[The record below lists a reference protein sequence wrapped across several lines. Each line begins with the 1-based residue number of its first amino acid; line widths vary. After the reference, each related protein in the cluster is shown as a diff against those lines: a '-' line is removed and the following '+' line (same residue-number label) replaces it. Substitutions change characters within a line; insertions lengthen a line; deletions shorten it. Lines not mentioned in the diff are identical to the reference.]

1 MNREFYNHLKN
12 KKEEFKTIMK
22 KTEKIFA
29 VETTCLTKQYKNK
42 TAVKQLNLKVQE
54 GEIYGFIGRNGAGKS
69 TTLKMISGLITPT
82 EGEIKLFGK
91 PVSDPI
97 IRRRIGILIESTGF
111 YPNMTAKQNITI
123 KAKLMGLIDNAS
135 IDQILQITGLA
146 NTGKKQVKHFSMG
159 MKQRLG
165 IALALL
171 GNPDLLILDEPI
183 NGLDPEGIRELRQL
197 ILQLHEEGKTIL
209 LSSHILGELSKISTN
224 YGIIKN
230 GELIEQ
236 ITKEALE
243 EKCMSYFQIKVHDI
257 HHALPLIQE
266 TFPKIQAEVSDNQTI
281 RIYGISEGSKLNQ
294 LLINHQIP
302 VYSSGFHHIDLEEYF
317 FERMEEKSKN
327 V

>member
-1 MNREFYNHLKN
+1 MEKT
-12 KKEEFKTIMK
+12 KKIL
-22 KTEKIFA
+22 A
-29 VETTCLTKQYKNK
+29 VETTSLTKQYKDK
-42 TAVKQLNLKVQE
+42 AAVKQLNLKVQE

-91 PVSDPI
+91 PINDPI
-97 IRRRIGILIESTGF
+97 IRRRIGVLIESTGF
-111 YPNMTAKQNITI
+111 YPNLTAKQNMIM
-123 KAKLMGLIDNAS
+123 KAKLMGLTDYS
-135 IDQILQITGLA
+135 SVEHVLQITGLI
-146 NTGKKQVKHFSMG
+146 NIEKKQIKHFSMG

-197 ILQLHEEGKTIL
+197 ILQLHEKGKTIL

-224 YGIIKN
+224 YGIIKD

-236 ITKEALE
+236 ITKEELE
-243 EKCMSYFQIKVHDI
+243 EKCMSYFQIEVHDI
-257 HHALPLIQE
+257 HHALVLIQE
-266 TFPKIQAEVSDNQTI
+266 TFPKIQAEVFDKQTI
-281 RIYGISEGSKLNQ
+281 RIYGISEGSELNQ
-294 LLINHQIP
+294 LLISHQIP

-317 FERMEEKSKN
+317 LERMEGKQKN